1 MGWKGTP
8 SKKKQSVAIFIMECI
23 VEFLELL
30 DLALDFI
37 PCSPKW

>member
-1 MGWKGTP
+1 MGLKGTP

-30 DLALDFI
+30 DLASDFLL
-37 PCSPKW
+37 CDPKW